1 MKIIDVNQNTPEWLE
16 TRRGKISGTVLG
28 DVYSKRGTRKIGF
41 YQIIAER
48 LGLDPDDENRMDRG
62 LRLEEEALDIFSKEM
77 KLGKTTTI
85 ERPGICISSFSND
98 VMNSPDALLK
108 SELGYTGAVEVKC
121 LSPARHLQAVIE
133 NKVPPEFESQVIQ
146 YFVVN
151 DELLVL
157 YVVFYDPRIP
167 SVPFHVIKVNRVDVE
182 DKIEF
187 FKEWQLN
194 TLKEIDEIIESLTF

>member
-1 MKIIDVNQNTPEWLE
+1 MKILEVDQNSPEWLE
-16 TRRGKISGTVLG
+16 ERRGKISGTVLG
-28 DVYSKRGTRKIGF
+28 DVYSKRGNRKIGF

-62 LRLEEEALDIFSKEM
+62 LRLEEIAAELFEATT
-77 KLGKTTTI
+77 GKKTI
-85 ERPGICISSFSND
+85 KAGICVSWFND
-98 VMNSPDALLK
+98 NIINSPDRLIVNGKSKKYTEAL
-108 SELGYTGAVEVKC
+108 EIKC

-151 DELLVL
+151 EYLETL
-157 YVVFYDPRIP
+157 YVLFYDPRIP
-167 SVPFHVIKVNRVDVE
+167 SVMYHVIEVKYEDVKEKV
-182 DKIEF
+182 EF

-194 TLKEIDEIIESLTF
+194 TLKEIDEIIEELTF